1 VPDPSSLI
9 GKTVSHYTI
18 LEKLGGGG
26 MGVVYVAEDTRLKRK
41 VALKFL
47 PLDVTHDAATLE
59 RFQREAQAASALNH
73 PNICTIYDIG
83 EADGAPFIAM
93 ELLRGMTLK
102 HRLDPA
108 NTSLNTEQQIEIGI
122 QIADALD
129 AAHSE
134 GIIHRDIK
142 PANIFLTERGQAKIL
157 DFGLAKQIEQRNSS
171 NTVTQDTPKNSGADL
186 TGPGTTPG
194 TIAYMSPEQ
203 VRGERLDTRT
213 DLFSFGLV
221 LYELATGRQAFSGN
235 TSGVIFGQ
243 ILERDPVRPTQLNP
257 QMPLKFEEIV
267 GKALEKNAKLRYQT
281 ARDMSADLQR
291 VKRDLQSH
299 SGRHSALSDSSSGTI
314 ASGWGTPSGSQGAQ
328 ATQMHPQFDATA
340 VATASSSA
348 TSAQSGYQR
357 VPLSSSATG
366 ATVDAGAPGSATA
379 TPAALTQS
387 GSSAVVAAAKANKGK
402 FAATLLIVLALIALA
417 AYGAYTYLNR
427 PGPIPFQEYTVTEV
441 THNGAVVGAA
451 ISPDGKYLVT
461 LQKIKGLES
470 VWLHHLATSSDTQIV
485 SPVDHQFQDLA
496 FSPDGNFFYFRQA
509 TDPSGDVY
517 DLLRAP
523 ALGGQPQRI
532 AHDVDRGPAISPD
545 GKQVAYIRE
554 NDPDVG
560 RWRLLIA
567 NADGTNEHTLAS
579 DALSKGNPNTITW
592 VSQSN
597 ITIGLIS
604 VVGAVTDLIPY
615 DPATGKAGSTSSMH
629 NAFAVT
635 LAVYPGANAFISS
648 LLAKSTAFR
657 RQQLAYV
664 EEKSGAFHVITRDTE
679 NYAFP
684 TVTQD
689 GSTIATVTAR
699 SSVSIYLFP
708 ITGQPDSE
716 VRPAFSDLEST
727 TGSWAQ
733 DGGTYQVIGGAMQ
746 HYALDGSKK
755 TLVADPQAT
764 VGNVVPCF
772 GSEYVLFTWA
782 GHESRQSVWRVNTD
796 GSGLTSLT
804 SGRSDAVMACAR
816 DGKFFIYEDQNTQQY
831 FKMAVEG
838 GSPEPLPS
846 LRIPNAILV
855 DSLAISDDGKTV
867 VTHATITPE
876 NAAPQQSIAIFRLD
890 APDSKPLLIAPDP
903 RIASGP
909 QFSPDGKSLMY
920 SVRINGTSNEYLQPI
935 AGSTE
940 SKGAQGKFLTH
951 FSDESNG
958 NCVFSPDQQH
968 LGCVRSHITS
978 NAILL
983 HDSATTK

>member
-1 VPDPSSLI
+1 MPDPSSLI

-108 NTSLNTEQQIEIGI
+108 NTVLNTEQQLEIGI

-157 DFGLAKQIEQRNSS
+157 DFGLAKQIEQRGASS
-171 NTVTQDTPKNSGADL
+171 NTVTQDKPKNSGADL

-203 VRGERLDTRT
+203 VRGEKLDTRT

-221 LYELATGRQAFSGN
+221 LYELATSRQAFSGN

-243 ILERDPVRPTQLNP
+243 ILERDPVRPTQMNP
-257 QMPLKFEEIV
+257 QMPLKFEEII
-267 GKALEKNAKLRYQT
+267 GKALEKNLKLRYQT

-299 SGRHSALSDSSSGTI
+299 SSRQSVLSDSSSGTI

-328 ATQMHPQFDATA
+328 AMQTQPQYDAAA

-348 TSAQSGYQR
+348 TSAASQTGAHYIPQ
-357 VPLSSSATG
+357 SSAASNA
-366 ATVDAGAPGSATA
+366 AT

-387 GSSAVVAAAKANKGK
+387 GSSVVVAAAKANKGK
-402 FAATLLIVLALIALA
+402 LAATLVIVLALIALA

-485 SPVDHQFQDLA
+485 APVDHQFQDLA
-496 FSPDGNFFYFRQA
+496 FSPDGNFFYYRQA

-545 GKQVAYIRE
+545 GKQLAYVRE
-554 NDPDVG
+554 NDPEVG

-567 NADGTNEHTLAS
+567 NADGSSEHTIAS

-592 VSQSN
+592 VSPSN
-597 ITIGLIS
+597 ITLGMIS

-615 DPATGKAGSTSSMH
+615 DPATGKSGSTSSMSD
-629 NAFAVT
+629 AFAIT
-635 LAVYPGANAFISS
+635 LAVYPGAKGFIAS
-648 LLAKSTAFR
+648 LIAKTTAFR

-664 EEKSGAFHVITRDTE
+664 EQKTGAFHQITRDTE

-689 GSTIATVTAR
+689 GSTIATVTSR
-699 SSVSIYLFP
+699 SSASIYLYP
-708 ITGQPDSE
+708 IAGQPATE
-716 VRPAFSDLEST
+716 AAPIFADLEST

-733 DGGTYQVIGGAMQ
+733 DGGTYQVIAGELQ
-746 HYALDGSKK
+746 HFALDGSKK
-755 TLVADPQAT
+755 TLVGDPHAT
-764 VGNVVPCF
+764 IGNVVPCF
-772 GSEYVLFTWA
+772 GTNYVLFTWA
-782 GHESRQSVWRVNTD
+782 GHQNRQAVWRVNAD
-796 GSGLTSLT
+796 GADLTALSPGT
-804 SGRSDAVMACAR
+804 NDAVLACAP
-816 DGKFFIYEDQNTQQY
+816 DGKFFIYQDQSTRQY
-831 FKMAVEG
+831 FKMAVDG
-838 GSPEPLPS
+838 GKPEALAS

-855 DSLAISDDGKTV
+855 DTLSISDDGSTV
-867 VTHATITPE
+867 ATHATLTPE
-876 NAAPQQSIAIFRLD
+876 NATPLQRIALFRLD
-890 APDSKPLLIAPDP
+890 APDAKPVLIAPDP
-903 RIASGP
+903 RISSGP

-920 SVRINGTSNEYLQPI
+920 SVRINGTTNEYLQPI
-935 AGSTE
+935 EGSTE
-940 SKGAQGKFLTH
+940 SKSAPGKFLTH
-951 FSDESNG
+951 FNDESNG
-958 NCVFSPDQQH
+958 NCVYSPDKQH
-968 LGCVRSHITS
+968 LGCVRGHITS

-983 HDSATTK
+983 HDSASAK

>member
-1 VPDPSSLI
+1 VADPSSLI
-9 GKTVSHYTI
+9 GRTVSHYTI
-18 LEKLGGGG
+18 IEKLGGGG

-47 PLDVTHDAATLE
+47 PLDVTHDAASLE

-108 NTSLNTEQQIEIGI
+108 NTSLNTEQQLEIGI

-134 GIIHRDIK
+134 SIIHRDIK

-203 VRGERLDTRT
+203 VRGEKLDTRS

-221 LYELATGRQAFSGN
+221 LYELATGHQAFSGN

-257 QMPLKFEEIV
+257 SIPLKFEEII
-267 GKALEKNAKLRYQT
+267 GKSLEKNLKLRYQT

-299 SGRHSALSDSSSGTI
+299 SGRQSVLSDSSSGTI
-314 ASGWGTPSGSQGAQ
+314 ASGWGTAPGTGSSA
-328 ATQMHPQFDATA
+328 AHPQPQFEVTT

-348 TSAQSGYQR
+348 ASAASQ
-357 VPLSSSATG
+357 TG
-366 ATVDAGAPGSATA
+366 ARHIPQSSTATA
-379 TPAALTQS
+379 ASPAALTQS
-387 GSSAVVAAAKANKGK
+387 GSSAVVAAAKAHKGK
-402 FAATLLIVLALIALA
+402 LAATLLVVVALLALA
-417 AYGAYTYLNR
+417 AYGAYTYFDR

-441 THNGAVVGAA
+441 THSGNVLGAA

-461 LQKIKGLES
+461 IQKAKGLES

-517 DLLRAP
+517 DLMRAP
-523 ALGGQPQRI
+523 ALGGEPQAI

-545 GKQVAYIRE
+545 GKQLAYVRE
-554 NDPDVG
+554 NDPEVG
-560 RWRLLIA
+560 RWRLLVA
-567 NADGTNEHTLAS
+567 NADGTTEHMISS
-579 DALSKGNPNTITW
+579 DAISKGNPNTVSW
-592 VSQSN
+592 ASQST
-597 ITIGLIS
+597 ITIGLIGIA
-604 VVGAVTDLIPY
+604 GAVTDLIPY
-615 DPATGKAGSTSSMH
+615 DSTTGKTGTTTSIPRV
-629 NAFAVT
+629 FVTGVTAV
-635 LAVYPGANAFISS
+635 PGAKGFVASVLS
-648 LLAKSTAFR
+648 KSTAFR
-657 RQQLAYV
+657 RQELAYI
-664 EEKSGAFHVITRDTE
+664 ESKSGKVHEITRDTE

-684 TVTQD
+684 TLTQD
-689 GSTIATVTAR
+689 GSTIAAVTNRAR
-699 SSVSIYLFP
+699 ASIYLYP
-708 ITGQPDSE
+708 TTGQPESD
-716 VRPAFSDLEST
+716 VAPAFSEVESSS
-727 TGSWAQ
+727 GSWAQ
-733 DGGTYQVIGGAMQ
+733 DGGTYQVIGGEML
-746 HYALDGSKK
+746 HYGLDGSKK
-755 TLVADPQAT
+755 TIVADPQAT
-764 VGNVVPCF
+764 VGNVIPCF
-772 GSEYVLFTWA
+772 GTNYVLFTWA
-782 GHESRQSVWRVNTD
+782 GHENRQSVWRVTTD
-796 GSGLTSLT
+796 GTNLTSL
-804 SGRSDAVMACAR
+804 SPGHNDAAMDCAR
-816 DGKFFIYEDQNTQQY
+816 GGKFFIYQDQATSEY

-838 GSPEPLPS
+838 GKPEPLPN

-855 DSLAISDDGKTV
+855 DSLGISPDGKMIA
-867 VTHATITPE
+867 THATITPE
-876 NAAPQQSIAIFRLD
+876 NAAPLQRLALFNLDSPD
-890 APDSKPLLIAPDP
+890 AKPVLIAPDP
-903 RIASGP
+903 RISSGP
-909 QFSPDGKSLMY
+909 QFSPDGKSLLY
-920 SVRINGTSNEYLQPI
+920 SVRINGTSNTYIQPI
-935 AGSTE
+935 QGSTD
-940 SKGAQGKFLTH
+940 SQGAPGKFLTH
-951 FSDESNG
+951 FSDESSG
-958 NCVFSPDQQH
+958 GCVFSPDQQH

-983 HDSATTK
+983 HDSTTTK